1 MSIAKTTLQT
11 SNRLLEIASMGSSA
25 NPNSL
30 IPPSKPLAALQTCS
44 PRDLS
49 IVTTEMESGSKKK
62 LTCLSDL
69 HIQAI
74 RESRAASRS
83 DQKPTLTQILDL
95 QAQRNDLYEHY
106 LAELRSLQAKYEE
119 QYLPL
124 YVQRTELTAGLEGF
138 WLAALKFNSMV
149 AAYISERDEDL
160 LKYLTD
166 IKCTR
171 EPSSDSFTIS
181 FVFGENPFIANP
193 ILEKTY
199 TLSYDSV
206 LEKATSTEIQWLEE
220 NLTQRQAPR
229 KQVNRLTKKTRVVQK
244 AVNCSS
250 FFTFF
255 RGIGMPPAQELGEME
270 ASAQDALAAAIQE
283 DYDLACEIRDEVI
296 PNGVYGYLQVD
307 GRELDVKDVE
317 EEERKKPERSDCKH
331 M

>member
-1 MSIAKTTLQT
+1 MDALK
-11 SNRLLEIASMGSSA
+11 ASLSRY
-25 NPNSL
+25 
-30 IPPSKPLAALQTCS
+30 IPAYIS
-44 PRDLS
+44 
-49 IVTTEMESGSKKK
+49 EMESGAKKK

-83 DQKPTLTQILDL
+83 DHKPIITQLLDL

-124 YVQRTELTAGLEGF
+124 YVQRTELAAGLDGF
-138 WLAALKFNSMV
+138 WLTALKFNSMV

-160 LKYLTD
+160 LRYLSD
-166 IKCTR
+166 IKCTSDS
-171 EPSSDSFTIS
+171 SSDSFTLS
-181 FVFGENPFIANP
+181 FSFSTNPFISNAV
-193 ILEKTY
+193 LEKTY
-199 TLSYDSV
+199 TLSYDAV
-206 LEKATSTEIQWLEE
+206 LENATCTEIQWLEE
-220 NLTQRQAPR
+220 NLTLRQASR
-229 KQVNRLTKKTRVVQK
+229 KQVNRLTKKTRIVQK
-244 AVNCSS
+244 TVNCNS

-255 RGIGMPPAQELGEME
+255 RGIGMPPAQELAEME
-270 ASAQDALAAAIQE
+270 ASAQEALATAIQE

-296 PNGVYGYLQVD
+296 PNAVYGYLQVD
-307 GRELDVKDVE
+307 GKEMDVKEVE